1 MPAVP
6 VTLEVVAAEAATC
19 TRCRLAEGRT
29 NVVFGVGDPAAGVMF
44 IGEGPGAEEDRQGV
58 PFVGRSGKLLDQ
70 LIVEELGMTRAQ
82 VYIANVVKCR
92 PPENRDPRPDEIDA
106 CRPYLTAQ
114 LDLIRPAV
122 CVTLGRYAAQWLLNT
137 TEGITKLRGRAYPFA
152 HGVLIPTL
160 HPAAAL
166 RGGAEPLA
174 QMRAD
179 FVRAKLTLA
188 RAASGAPLVTDVPGQ
203 GDLFS

>member
-1 MPAVP
+1 VSDAPAD
-6 VTLEVVAAEAATC
+6 LAAVALVAATC
-19 TRCRLAEGRT
+19 TRCRLCEGRT
-29 NVVFGVGDPAAGVMF
+29 NVVFGAGDANSSLMF
-44 IGEGPGAEEDRQGV
+44 IGEGPGQQEDEQGL

-70 LIVEELGMTRAQ
+70 LMWEEMGIHRDR

-92 PPENRDPRPDEIDA
+92 PPQNRDPKPDEIAA
-106 CRPYLTAQ
+106 CRPFLQQQ
-114 LDLIRPAV
+114 LDIIRPAV
-122 CVTLGRYAAQWLLNT
+122 CITLGRYAAQWLLET
-137 TEGITKLRGRAYPFA
+137 SEGITKLRGRAYPFA

-179 FVRAKLTLA
+179 FVRAKLMLA
-188 RAASGAPLVTDVPGQ
+188 EAGAML
-203 GDLFS
+203 

>member
-1 MPAVP
+1 MS
-6 VTLEVVAAEAATC
+6 EAAVALAELAEVASEC
-19 TRCRLAEGRT
+19 TMCRLAEGRT
-29 NVVFGVGDPAAGVMF
+29 NVVFGMGAPTAPMMF
-44 IGEGPGAEEDRQGV
+44 IGEGPGQQEDLDGL

-70 LIVEELGMTRAQ
+70 LLWEELGVRRDR

-92 PPENRDPRPDEIDA
+92 PPGNRDPKPDEIDA
-106 CRPYLTAQ
+106 CRSYLQQQ

-122 CVTLGRYAAQWLLNT
+122 CVTLGRYAAQWLLDT
-137 TEGITKLRGRAYPFA
+137 SEGILKLRGRSYPFA

-166 RGGAEPLA
+166 RGGATPLA

-179 FVRAKLTLA
+179 LVRAKLALADVGATL
-188 RAASGAPLVTDVPGQ
+188 
-203 GDLFS
+203 

>member
-1 MPAVP
+1 VP
-6 VTLEVVAAEAATC
+6 TELEIVAAEASTC
-19 TRCRLAEGRT
+19 TKCRLSETRT
-29 NVVFGVGDPAAGVMF
+29 QVVFGTGAPHARLLF
-44 IGEGPGAEEDRQGV
+44 IGEGPGAQEDAQGL

-70 LIVEELGMTRAQ
+70 LIAEELGMTRAQ

-92 PPENRDPRPDEIDA
+92 PPENRDPKPDEIDA

-114 LDLIRPAV
+114 LDLIRPGV
-122 CVTLGRYAAQWLLNT
+122 VITLGRYAAQWLLNT
-137 TEGITKLRGRAYPFA
+137 TEGITKLRGKAYPFA

-188 RAASGAPLVTDVPGQ
+188 DMDAGKAPTGDVPGQ
-203 GDLFS
+203 GDLFT

>member
-1 MPAVP
+1 VP
-6 VTLEVVAAEAATC
+6 STLQVVAAEASTC
-19 TRCRLAEGRT
+19 TKCRLSEGRT
-29 NVVFGVGDPAAGVMF
+29 QVVFGTGSERARLLF

-70 LIVEELGMTRAQ
+70 LIDEELGMRRAD

-92 PPENRDPRPDEIDA
+92 PPDNRDPRPDEIDA

-114 LDLIRPAV
+114 LDIIRPAV
-122 CVTLGRYAAQWLLNT
+122 VVTLGRYAAQWLLNT
-137 TEGITKLRGRAYPFA
+137 TEGITKLRGRSYPFA

-179 FVRAKLTLA
+179 FVRAKFA
-188 RAASGAPLVTDVPGQ
+188 VADIDAGNAPAGDVPGQ